1 MQNHPRS
8 SPLCICGEFLWTSK
22 LSLQVLAA
30 VTVAVPT
37 STRARVLEGRGDLGT
52 CTTYALCFRVDIA
65 NGVAPGRMAAG
76 SGSCLPCRAG
86 PGADGPQ
93 WCQRCVPRRLRLLK
107 DLFDRDRVSA
117 LLCQAPEGSHL
128 IQISSCRQQPTCIGR

>member
-37 STRARVLEGRGDLGT
+37 STRARVLEGLGDLGT

-76 SGSCLPCRAG
+76 SGSCLAG
-86 PGADGPQ
+86 LAREQMAPSGASAVFLAACDS
-93 WCQRCVPRRLRLLK
+93 LK
-107 DLFDRDRVSA
+107 
-117 LLCQAPEGSHL
+117 
-128 IQISSCRQQPTCIGR
+128 TCLTVTA